1 MVKFSFFFLAHHS
14 LFSIVTPYSKI
25 THVCQAHK
33 MLLSAMRDFLYM
45 LEETPNTLHLDS
57 ILNFIGGER
66 GKSRFYRQ

>member
-1 MVKFSFFFLAHHS
+1 
-14 LFSIVTPYSKI
+14 
-25 THVCQAHK
+25 